1 LCLNNYLGHNKNVI
15 FMNQK
20 RVVLI
25 IISFLFIIVP
35 FFINYYSIYKML
47 SVALGI
53 ILLEISFVISKKF
66 NKFIILYL
74 PIIIIILTYG
84 IDYFKT
90 YTFNSKSI
98 YVLES
103 KINNKVSVYNG
114 LFYRVFKC
122 NNEYVLDNL
131 YKKSFVCSTKLLDN
145 IDINKLLSEPK
156 ESYKKYKN
164 KFIKVTGKVSQVN
177 GTSSIYLQA
186 YFDNEDNLNGYVKF
200 NETSKLIVKLDN
212 LDVSKYKI
220 YDYITVIG
228 YVSDFEKEN
237 QELILTEVKLED
249 NNLYD
254 NYEIQIIQG
263 SECNNEIKTYTDNLY
278 THCID
283 TVYLDYNVDRYELSY
298 VLKDKKI
305 HFEDLIR
312 NAEVEVLEDYKLF
325 RLKQFDILS
334 CSEEKNILINKNTK
348 LDYSWCEE

>member
-1 LCLNNYLGHNKNVI
+1 
-15 FMNQK
+15 MNIK
-20 RVVLI
+20 RFTLI
-25 IISFLFIIVP
+25 IIGIFLIIVP
-35 FFINYYSIYKML
+35 FLINHYSIYKML

-53 ILLEISFVISKKF
+53 ILLEISFFMTKNKNIFTVI
-66 NKFIILYL
+66 YL
-74 PIIIIILTYG
+74 PIILLLITYG

-90 YTFNSKSI
+90 YTFNSKPI
-98 YVLES
+98 YVLEN
-103 KINNKVSVYNG
+103 KINNKVSVYNS

-131 YKKSFVCSTKLLDN
+131 YKKSFVCNTKLLDN
-145 IDINKLLSEPK
+145 IDINSLLSEPK
-156 ESYKKYKN
+156 GSYKKYKN
-164 KFIKVTGKVSQVN
+164 KFIKVTGKVSQIN
-177 GTSSIYLQA
+177 GASSIYLQA
-186 YFDNEDNLNGYVKF
+186 YFDNEDDLNGYVKF
-200 NETSKLIVKLDN
+200 NETSKLVVQLDN
-212 LDVSKYKI
+212 LDISKYKI

-228 YVSDFEKEN
+228 YLSDFEEEN

-254 NYEIQIIQG
+254 NYEIQIIQS

-283 TVYLDYNVDRYELSY
+283 NVYLDYKVDRYELSY

-312 NAEVEVLEDYKLF
+312 NAEVKVLENYKLF